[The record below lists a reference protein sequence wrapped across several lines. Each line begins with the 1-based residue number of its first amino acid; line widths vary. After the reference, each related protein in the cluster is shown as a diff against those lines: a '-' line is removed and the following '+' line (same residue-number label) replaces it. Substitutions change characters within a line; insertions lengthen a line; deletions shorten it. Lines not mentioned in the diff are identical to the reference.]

1 METVIVTGEDHSM
14 QGKVQHYMFV
24 SSAGAYNANSV
35 EPMHVEGD
43 PRKSSAGEILTMEA
57 CIALC
62 CRRSPFAICHEAIHH
77 PQ

>member
-1 METVIVTGEDHSM
+1 M

-43 PRKSSAGEILTMEA
+43 PRKSSAGEMPTACLCSAHIPIYILL
-57 CIALC
+57 ID
-62 CRRSPFAICHEAIHH
+62 
-77 PQ
+77 